1 MVFSEIIRKFVP
13 EIKTNGGDMKKLFFE
28 LMQIAVGKLDCL
40 SRGPLPEE
48 WQALHALAQREEVAA
63 ICYRSVVA
71 LFEFGLRAPQN
82 LSLDWMAETEDLK
95 ERNRGVAKRLLA
107 LQQKLEEQPVRST
120 ILLGAALAR
129 FYDKELQTLRLS
141 DATYIYV
148 PGGIETVDLSEWA
161 DMNIRVI
168 DSVHV
173 GRSSGRT
180 RKLEKWLLQNE
191 NLLFRKVGEL
201 TMPAYAMMVAL
212 QIIHVYYQYI
222 NSRLVMRDLM
232 DLFFVLRWSEES
244 TKKYKVGQT
253 TVEDVLK
260 SLGISRF
267 AGGVMW
273 MLQKVFALDAKNLPL
288 APQEQEGGFLLGEVM
303 GENHHIK
310 RWGHLLMYYR
320 WGDLPAIFLKK

>member
-1 MVFSEIIRKFVP
+1 
-13 EIKTNGGDMKKLFFE
+13 MKKLFFE
-28 LMQIAVGKLDCL
+28 LMQVAVGKLDCL
-40 SRGPLPEE
+40 SRGPSPDE
-48 WQALHALAQREEVAA
+48 WQALYALAQREEVAG

-71 LFEFGLRAPQN
+71 LFEFGLRAPQDI
-82 LSLDWMAETEDLK
+82 SLDWMAEAEGLK

-129 FYDKELQTLRLS
+129 FYEKDLQALRQS
-141 DATYIYV
+141 DATYVYV
-148 PGGIETVDLSEWA
+148 PGGVKTTDLGDWA

-168 DSVHV
+168 DRVLV
-173 GRSSGRT
+173 GRSSGRSD
-180 RKLEKWLLQNE
+180 KLEAWLLKHKD
-191 NLLFRKVGEL
+191 LLFRKVGEL

-212 QIIHVYYQYI
+212 QIIHVYYQYV
-222 NSRLVMRDLM
+222 NNRLVMRDLM
-232 DLFFVLRWSEES
+232 DLFFVLRWQEDSV
-244 TKKYKVGQT
+244 KKYRVGQS

-260 SLGISRF
+260 SLGLSRF

-273 MLQKVFALDAKNLPL
+273 MLQEVFALDAKNLPL
-288 APQEQEGGFLLGEVM
+288 APQASEGCFLLGELM
-303 GENHHIK
+303 GESHHIK